1 MSKPPLRVAVDLTPV
16 LPGGENGGAKI
27 FVLDLLRQ
35 LAEMAPETQFILLT
49 QAASHDELAALD
61 RSNMQRTMVIGP
73 VAANSARPRLKRLAA
88 RVSPRIPAR
97 ARRVLS
103 RIGYRLNTRLKRRGA
118 AALLRGLG
126 VDLLFCPFTA
136 PTYFEPGIP
145 TVCTIYDLQYK
156 TYPEFF
162 APEDVAHRGQ
172 TFLDASRRA
181 TALAAISDYSRQSAI
196 VHGELDPSR
205 IRTIHLRMARR
216 IAPETSEG
224 TQVLDR
230 LGLAPHRYLIYPANF
245 WKHKNHE
252 MLLTAFGM
260 ACSGGGLATDIK
272 LVCTGAPGARQEW
285 LMNAA
290 RAMNL
295 GDRITFP
302 GYLPNSELST
312 LVSHCRGVVFPSLY
326 EGFGLPVI
334 EAMAAGVP
342 VACSNTTSLP
352 EVAAEAAILFDPR
365 VPDQIADAMI
375 TLVGDEALRARLIH
389 AGQQRANEFSDSRR
403 MANEYWDLF
412 LHALADSRQ
421 ENLITGV
428 EVDGWV
434 GDRLKIQTAPL
445 QGARSVEVEFMAPAW
460 LPQPSISIQVFRD
473 GNADGAP
480 VKLKRATKTVVSLP
494 MDHTGNCYE
503 LQLTPTFVPARCGI
517 GSDQRQLSVMLQ
529 RCSILGDRS
538 SQIQL
543 YPEKASV

>member
-35 LAEMAPETQFILLT
+35 LTEMAPETQFILLT
-49 QAASHDELAALD
+49 QAASHDELATLD
-61 RSNMQRTMVIGP
+61 RTNVQRTMVIGP
-73 VAANSARPRLKRLAA
+73 IAANSARPLLKRLAA
-88 RVSPRIPAR
+88 RVGPHIPAR
-97 ARRVLS
+97 VRRVVS
-103 RIGYRLNTRLKRRGA
+103 RAGYRLNTRLKRREA
-118 AALLRGLG
+118 AALLRNLG

-172 TFLDASRRA
+172 TFIDASRRA

-196 VHGELDPSR
+196 VHGEIDPSR

-216 IAPETSEG
+216 IAPEMGET

-230 LGLAPHRYLIYPANF
+230 LGLISHRYLIYPANF

-260 ACSGGGLATDIK
+260 ACRDGGLAADIK

-285 LMNAA
+285 LMNAV

-295 GDRITFP
+295 GDRVVFP

-352 EVAAEAAILFDPR
+352 EVAADAAILFDPR
-365 VPDQIADAMI
+365 VPDQIAEAII
-375 TLVGDEALRARLIH
+375 TLVGDETLRARLIQ
-389 AGQQRANEFSDSRR
+389 AGKQRAAEFSDSWR
-403 MANEYWDLF
+403 MANEYWELF
-412 LHALADSRQ
+412 QYALSDSRQ

-428 EVDGWV
+428 GVDGWV

-460 LPQPSISIQVFRD
+460 LPQRLISIQIIRD
-473 GNADGAP
+473 GKADGAP
-480 VKLKRATKTVVSLP
+480 VKLKCAASTVVSLP
-494 MDHTGNCYE
+494 MSHLGGYYE
-503 LQLTPTFVPARCGI
+503 LQLTPTFVPAHCGF
-517 GSDQRQLSVMLQ
+517 GKDQRELSAMLK
-529 RCSILGDRS
+529 RCSIVADNSPR
-538 SQIQL
+538 IQL
-543 YPEKASV
+543 YPEKASA